1 MYEVA
6 NSEIDGVSYSISVSD
21 QSLLYDKGL
30 VQKAFCLCPIIHN
43 STCHTQELVSIRARC
58 TIKSGTTTIVG
69 SSEFFKLTFEQYY
82 QGLKRMHNML
92 PDDNC
97 PDDGDAQRNRFF
109 TEMFK
114 NMINIDS
121 YIASSETLVKV
132 EFLIKN

>member
-1 MYEVA
+1 
-6 NSEIDGVSYSISVSD
+6 
-21 QSLLYDKGL
+21 
-30 VQKAFCLCPIIHN
+30 
-43 STCHTQELVSIRARC
+43 
-58 TIKSGTTTIVG
+58 
-69 SSEFFKLTFEQYY
+69 
-82 QGLKRMHNML
+82 ML